1 MTDIIETTDAAAG
14 RNTAYT
20 LGIGQTAQGYLTRSG
35 GVTEH
40 DWYKVDLVAGQTY
53 TFALA
58 ATGVTNGS
66 LEDPYLRLRN
76 GNGALLLEDDDSGP
90 DQFSSIIY
98 KATTTGTYYLD
109 AGPFDDDSAGQYG
122 ISAVLGSRAHYDAM
136 MGAGDLTSIVL
147 SWSTPGTPAT
157 VTWGVRSSF
166 SDSTDAGGDSAPFSR
181 LSTQQI
187 AAVEMALGDYEE
199 IANITFTRVNPT
211 GVTNSATML
220 FSNYNSR
227 TDGSGAYALYPGS
240 TASSAAAGDVRFNKQ
255 SVSTTDLE
263 RGTYSYATVLHEIG
277 HAIGFAHPGDY
288 NADPD
293 VEITYGKHA
302 QFIEDSY
309 QYTVMSYFLETN
321 TTEAFGSDPDTLM
334 LFDVLAL
341 QQLYGANM
349 STRTGNSVY
358 GFGANTGDV
367 YNFAKNTD
375 PVLCIWDAGG
385 NDTLNVSGFSQNQVV
400 DLRDG
405 KFSSI
410 GGFKGNVS
418 IAVGAVIENASG
430 GKGADT
436 LIGNASANILRDG
449 AGKADTLKG
458 LGGSDTYQIYTSGSK
473 ITETAS
479 GGTADR
485 VTAAVDY
492 VLGSGVYVE
501 IMTTNGSTGTA
512 AIDLTGNALKQD
524 ITGNAGANILHDG
537 GKGAADV
544 LRGLGG
550 NDTYRVFNS
559 ADVIVES
566 ATQGTADKVV
576 AAVDYALGS
585 GVHVE
590 IMTTDNAAGTSAID
604 LTGNTLA
611 QDITGNAGA
620 NILYDGGTGKA
631 DILRG
636 LGGNDIYRVYNSA
649 DVIVE
654 SSSQGTGDKVMA
666 AVDYKLAAGVHVE
679 FLSTNG
685 STATTAIALAGN
697 DIAQVVTGNYG
708 DNRLEGK
715 GGSDTLRGLA
725 GNDTF
730 VFATALGSNNVD
742 KISDF
747 SVLDDRFLLSDA
759 IFTALSVG
767 TLVASAFRANTTGL
781 AGDASDRI
789 IYETDTGELYYDAN
803 GIGSGS
809 GILFAIVTAGLALT
823 NADFLVA

>member
-1 MTDIIETTDAAAG
+1 MPDIIETADAAASK
-14 RNTAYT
+14 NTSYT

-40 DWYKVDLVAGQTY
+40 DWYKVNLVAGQTY

-58 ATGVTNGS
+58 ATGVTNNS

-76 GNGALLLEDDDSGP
+76 SNGALLEEDDDGGP
-90 DQFSSIIY
+90 DQFSSITY
-98 KATTTGTYYLD
+98 RATTTGTYYLD

-122 ISAVLGSRAHYDAM
+122 ISAVLGSRAHYDTM

-157 VTWGVRSSF
+157 VTWGVRASF
-166 SDSTDAGGDSAPFSR
+166 AGSTDASNNSAPFSQ
-181 LSTQQI
+181 LSAKQI

-199 IANITFTRVNPT
+199 IANITFSRVNPT
-211 GVTNSATML
+211 GTTNNATML
-220 FSNYNSR
+220 FSNYKS
-227 TDGSGAYALYPGS
+227 TSDGSGAYALYPDDTS
-240 TASSAAAGDVRFNKQ
+240 SSAASGDVRFNTE

-263 RGTYSYATVLHEIG
+263 RGTYSYSTVLHEIG

-288 NADPD
+288 NAAPGVDINYD
-293 VEITYGKHA
+293 DHA

-309 QYTVMSYFLETN
+309 QYTVMSYFPETN
-321 TTEAFGSDPDTLM
+321 TTSAFGSEPDTLM

-349 STRTGNSVY
+349 STRAGNSIY

-367 YNFAKNTD
+367 YDFTENTD
-375 PVLCIWDAGG
+375 PVLCIWDGG
-385 NDTLNVSGFSQNQVV
+385 GVDTLNVSGFSQNQVV

-405 KFSSI
+405 KFSNI

-418 IAVGAVIENASG
+418 IAVGAVIENAVG

-436 LIGNASANILRDG
+436 LIGNSAANVLRDG

-458 LGGSDTYQIYTSGSK
+458 LGGNDTYQIYTSGSK

-485 VTAAVDY
+485 VAAAVDY
-492 VLGSGVYVE
+492 VLGAGVYVE
-501 IMTTNGSTGTA
+501 IMTTNSSAGTA
-512 AIDLTGNALKQD
+512 GIDLTGNALKQD
-524 ITGNAGANILHDG
+524 ITGNAGINILHDG
-537 GKGAADV
+537 GKGAADI

-559 ADVIVES
+559 GDLIVETS
-566 ATQGTADKVV
+566 SQGAADKVI
-576 AAVDYALGS
+576 AAVDYALGA
-585 GVHVE
+585 GVYVE
-590 IMTTDNAAGTSAID
+590 VMTTDNAAGTTAID
-604 LTGNTLA
+604 LTGNTLK

-620 NILYDGGTGKA
+620 NILHDGGTGKA

-636 LGGNDIYRVYNSA
+636 LGGNDIYRVFNA
-649 DVIVE
+649 GDVIVE
-654 SSSQGTGDKVMA
+654 TSSQGASDRVMA
-666 AVDYKLAAGVHVE
+666 GVGYALGTGVYVE
-679 FLSTNG
+679 ILTTGSSTG
-685 STATTAIALAGN
+685 KSSISLTGN
-697 DIAQVVTGNYG
+697 EFAQEITGNYG
-708 DNRLEGK
+708 ANRLEGK
-715 GGSDTLRGLA
+715 GGSDTLRGLS

-730 VFATALGSNNVD
+730 VFATALGSGNVD
-742 KISDF
+742 KILDF
-747 SVLDDRFLLSDA
+747 SVADDRFLLSDS
-759 IFTALSVG
+759 IFKALTPGV
-767 TLVASAFRANTTGL
+767 LAASAFRANLTGL

-789 IYETDTGELYYDAN
+789 IYETDLGRLFYDAD
-803 GIGSGS
+803 GTGSAA
-809 GILFAIVTAGLALT
+809 GILFATITAGLALT
-823 NADFLVA
+823 NADFSVA